1 MDIKIRSEMKDDYNI
16 ITQINDLAFGGK
28 DESQL
33 IINLRKTNDFIP
45 DLSLVAVVN
54 DRILGHILFYPI
66 TIESINNTFPTISLA
81 PMSVHPDYQRK
92 GIGNKLVNDGLQKCK
107 DMHFDSVIVLG
118 HPNYYPKFGFIPASQ
133 WNLYSDFEAPDEAF
147 MVLELKV
154 KSLAGKSGKVVYP
167 KEYLE
172 V

>member
-1 MDIKIRSEMKDDYNI
+1 MDIKIRNEARDDFNI

-28 DESQL
+28 EESQL

-45 DLSLVAVVN
+45 DLSLVAVVD

-92 GIGNKLVNDGLQKCK
+92 CIGSKLVTDGLERCK
-107 DMHFDSVIVLG
+107 DLHFDSVIVLG
-118 HPNYYPKFGFIPASQ
+118 HPNYYPKFGFNPASQ
-133 WNLYSDFEAPDEAF
+133 WNIYTEFEAPDEAF
-147 MVLELKV
+147 MALELEV
-154 KSLAGKSGKVVYP
+154 NSLAGKSGKVVYP